1 MAWRRALGWRGR
13 HQQDADVD
21 VDEEAE
27 ETNEADQDEDEDRR
41 PVRSAKTARTPVGD
55 DADLK
60 PTAMRGNELLYG
72 YLIAGELIL
81 VSILNLAVTHGTGA
95 PKHPNH
101 VVEILGLVASVALL
115 GVLQTRHRFIVPFA
129 MILAAYLVV
138 YPKTPNS
145 LTLAHLFALVLP
157 VIYALILM
165 QRQRKASLAQAGPA
179 ARRRRQRWRWYRP
192 GTPPYAGRA
201 PSRSLTPPARAT
213 RPPSRPHPQRRAQA
227 QQPVHAAEAPPAQSL
242 SRTTHAPRRPPSPR
256 RARRRTPDPPPPVG
270 PPRPPARRPHPRPA
284 GPPPAAPPAVG
295 WAGPGPGRLTSCMP
309 SRGT

>member
-21 VDEEAE
+21 IDDEAE
-27 ETNEADQDEDEDRR
+27 ETNEADQGEDEVRR
-41 PVRSAKTARTPVGD
+41 PVGSAKTARTPVGD

-165 QRQRKASLAQAGPA
+165 QRQRKASLAQAK
-179 ARRRRQRWRWYRP
+179 ARGGGAGGGGRGGGTGRAPRPTPDERRSEALRRRQERRDRRRGLTPSAGPKRSGRY
-192 GTPPYAGRA
+192 TPPK
-201 PSRSLTPPARAT
+201 
-213 RPPSRPHPQRRAQA
+213 
-227 QQPVHAAEAPPAQSL
+227 
-242 SRTTHAPRRPPSPR
+242 PRRP
-256 RARRRTPDPPPPVG
+256 
-270 PPRPPARRPHPRPA
+270 
-284 GPPPAAPPAVG
+284 
-295 WAGPGPGRLTSCMP
+295 
-309 SRGT
+309 SR